1 MVGEVGVEPTI
12 SCENQL
18 LRLARMPIPPLAR
31 GQTLRVLGDLF
42 NSRRIVEHHVSCW
55 RMRIILIHGF
65 NASPEM
71 NFHPWLARSLKEKGF
86 DVVTPTLNLASHQE
100 LKLPEILLEMRR
112 QIGRLSGDDI
122 LLGHSLGGLLML
134 QYLESA
140 EMDGPPRAAVLV
152 ASPWIVGN
160 PALRQLFIV
169 DLDAD
174 VLMWKAREFVVI
186 HSKDDKLV
194 PLDHGRK
201 WAEVLK
207 GRFVEVEGDGHFMN
221 AEYPILLQT
230 LEDIA
235 AHPHEYA
242 PGMSLGNDF
251 ET

>member
-1 MVGEVGVEPTI
+1 
-12 SCENQL
+12 
-18 LRLARMPIPPLAR
+18 
-31 GQTLRVLGDLF
+31 
-42 NSRRIVEHHVSCW
+42 
-55 RMRIILIHGF
+55 MRIILIHGF

-71 NFHPWLARSLKEKGF
+71 NFHPWLAGALRDKGF
-86 DVVTPTLNLASHQE
+86 EVVTPTLNLKTGEE
-100 LKLPEILLEMRR
+100 LKLPEIVADMRR
-112 QIGRLSGDDI
+112 QVGRLSGDDI

-134 QYLESA
+134 QYLEAA

-169 DLDAD
+169 DFDAD
-174 VLMWKAREFVVI
+174 VLMWKAREFVIV

-194 PLDHGRK
+194 PVDHGRK
-201 WAEVLK
+201 WAGVLR
-207 GRFVEVEGDGHFMN
+207 GRFVETDGCGHFMD

-242 PGMSLGNDF
+242 PGQSLQNDF
-251 ET
+251 G